1 MKTAMRV
8 VLLLGITAMSGVVWW
23 LIISAIAASI

>member
-8 VLLLGITAMSGVVWW
+8 VLLLGITAMSGFVWW
-23 LIISAIAASI
+23 LILGAIAASV